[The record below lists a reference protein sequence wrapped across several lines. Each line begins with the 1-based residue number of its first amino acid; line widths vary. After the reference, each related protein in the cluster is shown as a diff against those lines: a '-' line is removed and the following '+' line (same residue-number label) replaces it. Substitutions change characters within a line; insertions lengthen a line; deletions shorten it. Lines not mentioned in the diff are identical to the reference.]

1 MLIYFRIINWLQ
13 KLSNNKVIGGKKG
26 EKRLLKANP
35 LNRWQRG
42 PSSIQ
47 ELKIQNLKFGKKL
60 GCFLAKTLSFPL
72 AKCS

>member
-1 MLIYFRIINWLQ
+1 MFIYIRIINWLQ
-13 KLSNNKVIGGKKG
+13 KLSNNKVIGGEKG

-47 ELKIQNLKFGKKL
+47 ELKIQNIKFGKKL
-60 GCFLAKTLSFPL
+60 GCFLAEIFRYLYTKRS
-72 AKCS
+72 